1 MTFDLKTYLHKQQE
15 LVNQNLQK
23 FLPLKGDYPKE
34 IIEAMRYS
42 IFAGGKRLRPILTI
56 GACETAG
63 GIVQDAIKAACAM
76 ECIHTYSL
84 IHDDLP
90 AMDDDDFRRGMP
102 TCHKVY
108 GEAIAI
114 LAGDA
119 LLTYA
124 FELLA
129 DANYNNKTLLKIIK
143 EISIAAGPKG
153 MIAGQVADMLSE
165 NGQKEKSTDLLDYI
179 HKNKT
184 GALFKASIKSGALIA
199 GANDVELAAFDSYA
213 HHFGLA
219 FQIVDDILDIEG
231 TASELGKPVGSDEKN
246 QKLTYPLLY
255 GLEKSKEMALENVNS
270 AVNSLNIFGNKA
282 LPLIFLAQ
290 YILTRKK

>member
-1 MTFDLKTYLHKQQE
+1 MEFDLKSYLYEKQE
-15 LVNQNLQK
+15 LVNQSLEGL
-23 FLPLKGDYPKE
+23 LPVEGDYPKE

-63 GIVQDAIKAACAM
+63 GNVQDAMKVACAI

-90 AMDDDDFRRGMP
+90 ALDDDDFRRGMP

-124 FELLA
+124 FELLS
-129 DANYNNKTLLKIIK
+129 DMDYSKSIVKIIR
-143 EISIAAGPKG
+143 EVSCAAGPKG

-165 NGQKEKSTDLLDYI
+165 KGQREKTTDLLDYI

-199 GANDVELAAFDSYA
+199 GCTDVELVAFDSYA

-231 TASELGKPVGSDEKN
+231 TASELGKPIGSDERN

-255 GLEKSKEMALENVNS
+255 GLEKSKEMALEHVNS
-270 AVNSLNIFGNKA
+270 AVNSLAIFGKRSV
-282 LPLIFLAQ
+282 PLVSLAQ
-290 YILTRKK
+290 YVLTRRK